1 MLNYDVLSA
10 FTKTLVDFW
19 AKIGQSWGN
28 QGIFH
33 RVASKIQQ
41 NVLKQTPPKIKF

>member
-1 MLNYDVLSA
+1 MQNSDVLSA

-19 AKIGQSWGN
+19 AKIGQFKGN

-41 NVLKQTPPKIKF
+41 NVIKQTQPKNKF